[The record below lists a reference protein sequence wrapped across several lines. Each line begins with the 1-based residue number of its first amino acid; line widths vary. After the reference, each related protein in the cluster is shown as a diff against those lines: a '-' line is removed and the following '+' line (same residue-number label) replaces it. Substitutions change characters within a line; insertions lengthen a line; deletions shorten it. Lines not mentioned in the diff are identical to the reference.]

1 MDPVMIIIVLVCM
14 VGLGYSS
21 YQVGFNQ
28 GTVATIQYL
37 EDLKMIKFDED
48 GNIKKG

>member
-1 MDPVMIIIVLVCM
+1 MDPIMIIIVLICM
-14 VGLGYSS
+14 VGVGYSS

-28 GTVATIQYL
+28 GTVATIEYL
-37 EDLKMIKFDED
+37 ENLDMIKFDKD